1 MKASK
6 RKSDAARWA
15 NQVIRGR
22 TLLLMVTLGICTFL
36 VLFWKLFDLQIN
48 RHEEMQE
55 RAVNQQTR
63 SASIAASR
71 GTIYDR
77 NGNIIAVSATA
88 ETINISPREIADF
101 VKAQE
106 KANGLKARF
115 VDVMDRDTEAFNVVS
130 AAFGMPKAT
139 DEEKAARSAAI
150 QKGLE
155 GCTKTPFEMMELAV
169 EALELTAGLLGKSN
183 DAAASDLG
191 VSALS
196 LRAAIQGA
204 WLNVLINIGSLKNK
218 ELAEDY
224 RAKGEALL
232 AKALPLAD
240 EIYEAVVKTM

>member
-1 MKASK
+1 MKLAELKTSEFVDLLA
-6 RKSDAARWA
+6 SDAPAPGGGSA
-15 NQVIRGR
+15 AALEGALGAAL
-22 TLLLMVTLGICTFL
+22 TAMVCGLTVGKKKYAEYQELA
-36 VLFWKLFDLQIN
+36 
-48 RHEEMQE
+48 EEAQKK
-55 RAVNQQTR
+55 
-63 SASIAASR
+63 
-71 GTIYDR
+71 
-77 NGNIIAVSATA
+77 AT
-88 ETINISPREIADF
+88 D
-101 VKAQE
+101 
-106 KANGLKARF
+106 LKARF

-169 EALELTAGLLGKSN
+169 ETLELTASILGKSN
-183 DAAASDLG
+183 DSAASDLG

-224 RAKGEALL
+224 RKKGEALL

-240 EIYEAVVKTM
+240 EIYDTVVKSM

>member
-1 MKASK
+1 MKLAELK
-6 RKSDAARWA
+6 TAEFVDLLASDAPAPGGGSA
-15 NQVIRGR
+15 AALEGALGAAL
-22 TLLLMVTLGICTFL
+22 TAMVCSLTIGKKKYAEF
-36 VLFWKLFDLQIN
+36 
-48 RHEEMQE
+48 EEL
-55 RAVNQQTR
+55 
-63 SASIAASR
+63 AAE
-71 GTIYDR
+71 
-77 NGNIIAVSATA
+77 AQK
-88 ETINISPREIADF
+88 
-101 VKAQE
+101 KA
-106 KANGLKARF
+106 AGLKARF
-115 VDVMDRDTEAFNVVS
+115 VDVMDRDTDAFNVVS

-169 EALELTAGLLGKSN
+169 ETLELTASILGKSN
-183 DAAASDLG
+183 DSAASDLG

-224 RAKGEALL
+224 RKKGEALL

-240 EIYEAVVKTM
+240 QIYDTVVKSM

>member
-1 MKASK
+1 MKLAELK
-6 RKSDAARWA
+6 TAEFVDLLASDAPAPGGGSA
-15 NQVIRGR
+15 AALEGALGAAL
-22 TLLLMVTLGICTFL
+22 TAMVCSLTIGKKKYAEFEETA
-36 VLFWKLFDLQIN
+36 KAAQAKATDLK
-48 RHEEMQE
+48 
-55 RAVNQQTR
+55 V
-63 SASIAASR
+63 
-71 GTIYDR
+71 
-77 NGNIIAVSATA
+77 
-88 ETINISPREIADF
+88 
-101 VKAQE
+101 
-106 KANGLKARF
+106 RF

-130 AAFGMPKAT
+130 AAFGMPKET

-169 EALELTAGLLGKSN
+169 ETLELTASILGKSN
-183 DAAASDLG
+183 DSAASDLG

-240 EIYEAVVKTM
+240 QIYDTVVKSM